1 MLRKTAEYKRLLE
14 VYSIQFGIQ
23 KLIQLVKS
31 QNVFKISF
39 DSKFSSFSKI
49 PYKGCFLEM
58 RLIRKVG

>member
-49 PYKGCFLEM
+49 PY
-58 RLIRKVG
+58 